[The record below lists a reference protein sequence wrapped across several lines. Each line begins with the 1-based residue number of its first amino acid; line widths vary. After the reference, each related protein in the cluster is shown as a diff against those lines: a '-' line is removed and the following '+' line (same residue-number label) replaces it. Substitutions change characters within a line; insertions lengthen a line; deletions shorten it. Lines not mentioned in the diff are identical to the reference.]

1 MTGFVLLRARAHR
14 LLLAAALL
22 AVLLTTAVLATLAA
36 FSGTVGDAAL
46 RRTLAGDAAADA
58 ALTLEVPYLT
68 GADREAAGKAVEDNA
83 PAAFAGLPVRV
94 QSLDRSGPYELPRRL
109 QPPAARAGEDPDLT
123 HLGALERS
131 EVALTAGRWPGAAA
145 TPPAAA
151 GASDAR
157 DGGAVEVA
165 VPQIAADRLG
175 LAPGDTL
182 ALAGRSD
189 DDPPLPVE
197 ITGVY
202 RPRDREAPYWLADEL
217 RGKGVQQGGYTTY
230 GPLLTDPGSFASGRV
245 AQAAGAW
252 VLRGDFGEMTAGRA
266 DALRASVK
274 KASGA
279 LADEPVFD
287 GRAVATTRLPQ
298 LLDGTERAL
307 LVSRSTLLIVALQL
321 VLLAGYALML
331 VARLLGAE
339 RRGETD
345 LLRARG
351 GSRQRIGVLTA
362 AESLLLALPAAI
374 AAPLLAGPLI
384 RLLSARGP
392 LERAGL
398 TPDSAA
404 GRGTWLV
411 AAACALG
418 CAAAVVAPTL
428 LRGGGAD
435 GVLSAGRTVR
445 AKPLPAPLRAG
456 ADGAL
461 LVVAGVAYWQLDRQT
476 SGSGALSGDRSGTLG
491 IDPVL
496 VAAPALALL
505 AGTVLTLRLLPPVAR
520 LAERRAAAGRGLP
533 SALAG
538 WQLSRRPLR
547 GAGPVLLLVLAVA
560 IGMLALA
567 QGASWD
573 RSQRDQADF
582 HAGTDVRVLTS
593 RLPELGQGGMMER
606 VPGVTA
612 AAPAARWGMSLSGG
626 GSAEVLALDTAR
638 AAEGLR
644 LRPDLADGAEGAEL
658 LRKLAPGGPVGKQE
672 SAPPGPEEK
681 RETAAG
687 AEDAGSGAY
696 ATGGTS
702 AADSTGATG
711 RTRHP
716 AAGAERP
723 AGGPPPDAR
732 RAATAPADTAA
743 HPAAR
748 AERAVGD
755 PDPPDR
761 PASPDRAVPAAAR
774 AGGAGAVAPAASQAP
789 AERTRAGGLEL
800 PGLPGEVRV
809 VARLDADATARGRA
823 AVTVLVEDRYG
834 AAYELPAGDLPAD
847 GRTHTLTADVAA
859 AAAAP
864 DGRPAGPLRLTGL
877 RLVHPQPRD
886 GGERRLDVARIEVA
900 KPFGEEDPAAGAR
913 EVPLPDGFRWHARA
927 VSEPEALHDETP
939 AAVADRPRATGDSA
953 LSLSYGTGDQFYDTW
968 TGPPLVTL
976 TVTAARG
983 ATWPLTALATD
994 EMLKSTGA
1002 KVGDTI
1008 SVPVPGGSLS
1018 AKITGSVQELP
1029 TTGPGSPA
1037 AAAEPSRARFGGALL
1052 IDLPTANGALTQRGL
1067 ATLLPSEW
1075 WLTTRP
1081 GETDTAVAA
1090 LRDRADTD
1098 PGNVLVRDEL
1108 AGELGGDPLGA
1119 GPQAALAATAAAA
1132 AVLAALGFAVSAAA
1146 SVRERTREFA
1156 VLRALG
1162 APQRQLARTFAA
1174 EQGVLIT
1181 LALAAGMLLG
1191 WALARSVIPLITL
1204 TGRAAQPVPPVVVEL
1219 PAGSVAGLLA
1229 AVAAVPVLVTVL
1241 VALRRGDPATALRLG
1256 GE

>member
-22 AVLLTTAVLATLAA
+22 AVLLTTAVLATLTA
-36 FSGTVGDAAL
+36 FSATVGDAAL

-58 ALTLEVPYLT
+58 ALTLDVPYLT
-68 GADREAAGKAVEDNA
+68 GDDRAAAARAVEEDA
-83 PAAFAGLPVRV
+83 RDAFAGLPVRV

-123 HLGALERS
+123 HLGALARS
-131 EVALTAGRWPGAAA
+131 EVALAAGRWPGAADKTA
-145 TPPAAA
+145 GKAAA
-151 GASDAR
+151 KAADSGGAS
-157 DGGAVEVA
+157 GGTAVQVA

-182 ALAGRSD
+182 TLAGRGD

-197 ITGVY
+197 VTGVY
-202 RPRDREAPYWLADEL
+202 RPRDRDAPYWLADEL
-217 RGKGVQQGGYTTY
+217 RGKGVLKGGYTTY
-230 GPLLTDPGSFASGRV
+230 GPLLADPGSFASGRV

-252 VLRGDFGEMTAGRA
+252 VLRADFDEMTADRA

-287 GRAVATTRLPQ
+287 GRAVAATRLPQ

-321 VLLAGYALML
+321 VLLAAYALML

-351 GSRQRIGVLTA
+351 GSRQRIGLLTA

-384 RLLSARGP
+384 RLLAARGP

-404 GRGTWLV
+404 GGGTWLV
-411 AAACALG
+411 AAGCALG

-435 GVLSAGRTVR
+435 GGPSAGRTVR
-445 AKPLPAPLRAG
+445 AGPLPAPLRAG

-476 SGSGALSGDRSGTLG
+476 SGSGALSDDRSGTLG

-520 LAERRAAAGRGLP
+520 LAERRAVAGRGLP

-593 RLPELGQGGMMER
+593 RLPELGQGGMLER
-606 VPGVTA
+606 VPGVAA

-626 GSAEVLALDTAR
+626 ESAEVLALDTAR

-658 LRKLAPGGPVGKQE
+658 LRGL
-672 SAPPGPEEK
+672 APPG
-681 RETAAG
+681 AAG
-687 AEDAGSGAY
+687 ATGQDRPDGAEP
-696 ATGGTS
+696 
-702 AADSTGATG
+702 AADDESGSPRRGA
-711 RTRHP
+711 R
-716 AAGAERP
+716 
-723 AGGPPPDAR
+723 
-732 RAATAPADTAA
+732 
-743 HPAAR
+743 
-748 AERAVGD
+748 V
-755 PDPPDR
+755 
-761 PASPDRAVPAAAR
+761 
-774 AGGAGAVAPAASQAP
+774 
-789 AERTRAGGLEL
+789 GGLEL
-800 PGLPGEVRV
+800 PGVPAELRV
-809 VARLDADATARGRA
+809 VARLGADGDDLGRA
-823 AVTVLVEDRYG
+823 AVTLLVEDRYG

-847 GRTHTLTADVAA
+847 GRTHTLAADVAA
-859 AAAAP
+859 AAGAP

-877 RLVHPQPRD
+877 RLVHPQPQA
-886 GGERRLDVARIEVA
+886 GGERRLDVERVEVA
-900 KPFGEEDPAAGAR
+900 GSAGDGADAGGSAEAR
-913 EVPLPDGFRWHARA
+913 EVPLPDGFTWHARA
-927 VSEPEALHDETP
+927 VSEPEALPEESPT
-939 AAVADRPRATGDSA
+939 AVVGRARTTDTSA
-953 LSLSYGTGDQFYDTW
+953 LSVRYDTGDQTYDTW

-976 TVTAARG
+976 TVTAART
-983 ATWPLTALATD
+983 APPPLTAVATD
-994 EMLKSTGA
+994 TMLRSTGS
-1002 KVGDTI
+1002 KVGDTV

-1018 AKITGSVQELP
+1018 VKITGSLAELP

-1037 AAAEPSRARFGGALL
+1037 ATEPSRAQFGGALL
-1052 IDLPTANGALTQRGL
+1052 FDLTTANRALSQRGL
-1067 ATLLPSEW
+1067 ATLLPTEW
-1075 WLTTRP
+1075 WLTTRA
-1081 GETDTAVAA
+1081 GETDAAVAA

-1108 AGELGGDPLGA
+1108 AAELGSDPLGA
-1119 GPQAALAATAAAA
+1119 GPQAALAATAVAA

-1146 SVRERTREFA
+1146 SVRARTREFA

-1174 EQGVLIT
+1174 EQGVLIA
-1181 LALAAGMLLG
+1181 LALAAGTLLG
-1191 WALARSVIPLITL
+1191 WALARAVIPLITL

>member
-58 ALTLEVPYLT
+58 ALTLEVPYLS
-68 GADREAAGKAVEDNA
+68 GGDRAAAGKAVEANA
-83 PAAFAGLPVRV
+83 RDAFAGLPVRV

-131 EVALTAGRWPGAAA
+131 EVTLAAGRWPGAAA
-145 TPPAAA
+145 KAPDSGGAADSA
-151 GASDAR
+151 DSGGSADGPDAR
-157 DGGAVEVA
+157 AVQIA

-182 ALAGRSD
+182 TLAGRGD

-202 RPRDREAPYWLADEL
+202 RPRDRDAPYWLADEL

-230 GPLLTDPGSFASGRV
+230 GPLLADPGSFASGRV

-252 VLRGDFGEMTAGRA
+252 VLRADFDEMTAGRA
-266 DALRASVK
+266 DALRTSVK
-274 KASGA
+274 KASDA

-287 GRAVATTRLPQ
+287 GRAVAATRLPQ

-351 GSRQRIGVLTA
+351 GSRRRIGVLTA
-362 AESLLLALPAAI
+362 AESMLLALPAAI

-384 RLLSARGP
+384 RLLASRGP
-392 LERAGL
+392 LEQAGL
-398 TPDSAA
+398 TPDSTA

-418 CAAAVVAPTL
+418 CAAAVVAPSL
-428 LRGGGAD
+428 LRGGGTD

-476 SGSGALSGDRSGTLG
+476 SGSGTLSGDRSGTLG

-520 LAERRAAAGRGLP
+520 LAERRAVAGRGLP

-582 HAGTDVRVLTS
+582 HAGTDVRVLAS
-593 RLPELGQGGMMER
+593 RVPELGQGGMMER
-606 VPGVTA
+606 VPGVAA

-626 GSAEVLALDTAR
+626 ESAEVLALDTGR
-638 AAEGLR
+638 AAAGLR
-644 LRPDLADGAEGAEL
+644 LRPDLAEGADGAEL
-658 LRKLAPGGPVGKQE
+658 LRGQAAEGG
-672 SAPPGPEEK
+672 SEK
-681 RETAAG
+681 DAATAAG
-687 AEDAGSGAY
+687 KA
-696 ATGGTS
+696 
-702 AADSTGATG
+702 
-711 RTRHP
+711 
-716 AAGAERP
+716 
-723 AGGPPPDAR
+723 
-732 RAATAPADTAA
+732 
-743 HPAAR
+743 
-748 AERAVGD
+748 
-755 PDPPDR
+755 
-761 PASPDRAVPAAAR
+761 
-774 AGGAGAVAPAASQAP
+774 
-789 AERTRAGGLEL
+789 AGGLEL
-800 PGLPGEVRV
+800 PGAPGELRL
-809 VARLDADATARGRA
+809 VARLGADGGGGA

-847 GRTHTLTADVAA
+847 GRTHMLTADVAA
-859 AAAAP
+859 AAGAP

-877 RLVHPQPRD
+877 RLVHPQPAD
-886 GGERRLDVARIEVA
+886 GAERRLDVERVEVA
-900 KPFGEEDPAAGAR
+900 KPLGGEGDDAGAR
-913 EVPLPDGFRWHARA
+913 DVPLPDGFKWHARA
-927 VSEPEALHDETP
+927 VSEPEALHDEIP
-939 AAVADRPRATGDSA
+939 ASVVDRPRATGGSA
-953 LSLSYGTGDQFYDTW
+953 LSLRYDTGDQYYDDW
-968 TGPPLVTL
+968 SGPPLVTL

-983 ATWPLTALATD
+983 ATPEATALATD
-994 EMLKSTGA
+994 RMLRSTGS

-1018 AKITGSVQELP
+1018 VKITGALRELP

-1037 AAAEPSRARFGGALL
+1037 ATAEPSRARFGGALL
-1052 IDLPTANGALTQRGL
+1052 IDLPTANRVLGQRGL
-1067 ATLLPSEW
+1067 ATLVPSEW

-1081 GETDTAVAA
+1081 GETGTTVTA

-1108 AGELGGDPLGA
+1108 AGELGSDPLGA
-1119 GPQAALAATAAAA
+1119 GPQAALAATAVAA

-1162 APQRQLARTFAA
+1162 APQRQLARTFAV
-1174 EQGVLIT
+1174 EQSVLIT
-1181 LALAAGMLLG
+1181 LALAAGSLLG
-1191 WALARSVIPLITL
+1191 WVLARAVIPLITL
-1204 TGRAAQPVPPVVVEL
+1204 TGRAAQPVPPVAVEL
-1219 PAGSVAGLLA
+1219 PAGSVVVLLA

>member
-68 GADREAAGKAVEDNA
+68 GADRAAAGKAVEDNA
-83 PAAFAGLPVRV
+83 RAAFAGLPVRV

-145 TPPAAA
+145 KAADSA
-151 GASDAR
+151 GTSGAR
-157 DGGAVEVA
+157 DGGTVQVA

-182 ALAGRSD
+182 TLAGRSD

-230 GPLLTDPGSFASGRV
+230 GPLLADPGSFASGRV

-252 VLRGDFGEMTAGRA
+252 VVRGDFGEMTAGRA

-321 VLLAGYALML
+321 VLLAAYALML

-384 RLLSARGP
+384 RLLAARGP

-404 GRGTWLV
+404 GGGTWLV

-606 VPGVTA
+606 VPGVSA

-626 GSAEVLALDTAR
+626 GSAEVLALDTAQ
-638 AAEGLR
+638 AAKGLR
-644 LRPDLADGAEGAEL
+644 LRDDLAAGTGGAEL
-658 LRKLAPGGPVGKQE
+658 LRKLAPGGPAGKQE
-672 SAPPGPEEK
+672 PAPPGPEDK
-681 RETAAG
+681 RESAAG

-696 ATGGTS
+696 ATGGTVG
-702 AADSTGATG
+702 AENTGAAG
-711 RTRHP
+711 GTRHL

-723 AGGPPPDAR
+723 AGSPPPDAR
-732 RAATAPADTAA
+732 RAESAPADTAA

-755 PDPPDR
+755 PDPVGR
-761 PASPDRAVPAAAR
+761 PASPDQAVPAAAR
-774 AGGAGAVAPAASQAP
+774 AGGAEAAAPAAS

-800 PGLPGEVRV
+800 PGLPGEVRL

-847 GRTHTLTADVAA
+847 GRTHTLTADIAA

-877 RLVHPQPRD
+877 RLVHPQPKD
-886 GGERRLDVARIEVA
+886 GGQRRLDVARVEVA
-900 KPFGEEDPAAGAR
+900 KPLGDEDAAAGAR
-913 EVPLPDGFRWHARA
+913 EVPLPDGFKWHARA
-927 VSEPEALHDETP
+927 VSEPEALHDEIP
-939 AAVADRPRATGDSA
+939 AAVDDRPRTTGDSA
-953 LSLSYGTGDQFYDTW
+953 LSLSYDTGDQYYDTW

-976 TVTAARG
+976 TVTAAR
-983 ATWPLTALATD
+983 APTPTLTALATD
-994 EMLKSTGA
+994 KMLESTGA

-1037 AAAEPSRARFGGALL
+1037 AAAEPSRAQFGGALL
-1052 IDLPTANGALTQRGL
+1052 LDLPTANSALTQRGL

-1081 GETDTAVAA
+1081 GETDTTVAA

-1108 AGELGGDPLGA
+1108 ADELGSDPLGA
-1119 GPQAALAATAAAA
+1119 GPQAALAATAVAA

-1146 SVRERTREFA
+1146 SVRERSREFA

-1174 EQGVLIT
+1174 EQGVLIA

>member
-68 GADREAAGKAVEDNA
+68 GADRAAAGKAVEDNA
-83 PAAFAGLPVRV
+83 RAAFAGLPVRV

-145 TPPAAA
+145 KAPDAA
-151 GASDAR
+151 GTSAAR
-157 DGGAVEVA
+157 DSGTVQVA

-182 ALAGRSD
+182 TLAGRSD

-230 GPLLTDPGSFASGRV
+230 GPLLADPGSFASGRV

-321 VLLAGYALML
+321 VLLAAYALML

-404 GRGTWLV
+404 GSGTWLV

-476 SGSGALSGDRSGTLG
+476 SGSGALSGDRPGTLG

-626 GSAEVLALDTAR
+626 GSAEVLALDTAQ
-638 AAEGLR
+638 AAKGLR
-644 LRPDLADGAEGAEL
+644 LRPDLADGAEGAKLLGEL
-658 LRKLAPGGPVGKQE
+658 
-672 SAPPGPEEK
+672 APPGAEDK
-681 RETAAG
+681 RNAG
-687 AEDAGSGAY
+687 ARAADAGNT
-696 ATGGTS
+696 ATGNTATGN
-702 AADSTGATG
+702 TGA
-711 RTRHP
+711 
-716 AAGAERP
+716 AAYP
-723 AGGPPPDAR
+723 AGGAAR
-732 RAATAPADTAA
+732 
-743 HPAAR
+743 PAAR
-748 AERAVGD
+748 AEHVAERTSDDGL
-755 PDPPDR
+755 P
-761 PASPDRAVPAAAR
+761 
-774 AGGAGAVAPAASQAP
+774 GANAAPAARTAVPTAGTPAP
-789 AERTRAGGLEL
+789 GTPAASTGRAGGLEL
-800 PGLPGEVRV
+800 PGLPGEVRL

-859 AAAAP
+859 AAGAP

-886 GGERRLDVARIEVA
+886 GGQRRLDVARVEVT
-900 KPFGEEDPAAGAR
+900 KPIGDEDAAADAR
-913 EVPLPDGFRWHARA
+913 EVPLPDGFKWHARA
-927 VSEPEALHDETP
+927 VSEPEALHDEIP
-939 AAVADRPRATGDSA
+939 AAVADRPRSTGDSA
-953 LSLSYGTGDQFYDTW
+953 LSLSYDTGDQYYDTW
-968 TGPPLVTL
+968 AGPPLVTL

-983 ATWPLTALATD
+983 PTPPLTALATD
-994 EMLKSTGA
+994 KMLKSTGA

-1018 AKITGSVQELP
+1018 AKITGSMQELP

-1037 AAAEPSRARFGGALL
+1037 AAAEPSRAQFGGALL
-1052 IDLPTANGALTQRGL
+1052 LDLPTANSALTQRGL

-1075 WLTTRP
+1075 WLTTQP
-1081 GETDTAVAA
+1081 GETDTTVAA

-1108 AGELGGDPLGA
+1108 ADELGSDPLGA
-1119 GPQAALAATAAAA
+1119 GPQAALAATAVAA

-1174 EQGVLIT
+1174 EQGVLIA

>member
-36 FSGTVGDAAL
+36 FSSTVGDAAL

-83 PAAFAGLPVRV
+83 RAAFAGLPVRV

-145 TPPAAA
+145 KAPDA
-151 GASDAR
+151 GDTSDTR
-157 DGGAVEVA
+157 DGGTVQVA

-182 ALAGRSD
+182 TLAGRSD

-230 GPLLTDPGSFASGRV
+230 GPLLADPGSFASGRV

-287 GRAVATTRLPQ
+287 GRAVAATRLPQ

-321 VLLAGYALML
+321 VLLAAYALML

-428 LRGGGAD
+428 LRGGGD

-606 VPGVTA
+606 VPGVAA

-626 GSAEVLALDTAR
+626 GSAEVLALDTAQ

-644 LRPDLADGAEGAEL
+644 LRDDLAAGTGGAEL
-658 LRKLAPGGPVGKQE
+658 LRKLALGGPVGKQE
-672 SAPPGPEEK
+672 SAPPGPEDK
-681 RETAAG
+681 RESAAG

-696 ATGGTS
+696 ATG
-702 AADSTGATG
+702 ATGATG
-711 RTRHP
+711 GTGAAGGTRHP

-723 AGGPPPDAR
+723 AGSPPPDAR
-732 RAATAPADTAA
+732 RAETAPADTAA

-755 PDPPDR
+755 PDPVNQ
-761 PASPDRAVPAAAR
+761 PASPDQAVPAAAR
-774 AGGAGAVAPAASQAP
+774 AGGAGAAAPAASAAP

-859 AAAAP
+859 AAGAP

-900 KPFGEEDPAAGAR
+900 KPIGDEDAATGAR
-913 EVPLPDGFRWHARA
+913 EVPLPDGFKWHARA
-927 VSEPEALHDETP
+927 VSEPEALHDEIP
-939 AAVADRPRATGDSA
+939 AAVADRPRTTGDSA
-953 LSLSYGTGDQFYDTW
+953 LSLNYDTGDQNYDTW

-983 ATWPLTALATD
+983 PTPPLTALATD

-1052 IDLPTANGALTQRGL
+1052 LDLPTANSALTQRGL

-1081 GETDTAVAA
+1081 GETDTTVAA

-1108 AGELGGDPLGA
+1108 ADALGSDPLGA
-1119 GPQAALAATAAAA
+1119 GPQAALAATAVAA

-1174 EQGVLIT
+1174 EQGVLIA